1 MYPNCD
7 FWCFCN
13 LCIAMIF
20 FLLHHLTD
28 NESQSKKKSDNE
40 PQNNFS
46 AFVAG
51 WLDKME
57 PCIEQLLLKL

>member
-1 MYPNCD
+1 MYSYD
-7 FWCFCN
+7 
-13 LCIAMIF
+13 I